1 MKTEQDSEVVVAT
14 GNEDWNQGPGA
25 PSVAID
31 LAVGSEWPP
40 SFWLTKANLERLKQ
54 LQAGTA
60 VDARKE
66 APPEHSKQSSLAS
79 TDVADFV
86 EQRFIPEFVAN
97 KRSAGRAHF
106 QAILKHVLPP
116 ERVARAF
123 AINPVKGKSTLSAI
137 PGWPYIDSLALC
149 EINAAAIEGL
159 ITAALTNGYSIQT
172 ATHIRNVIRAIFSHA
187 IRTGSYAGPNPAARV
202 NLPPMSRKETPV
214 LTFAQL
220 KQLLG
225 AMRYPEREFALLAM
239 LTDMNVAE
247 ICGLQWKYLN
257 LSNLP
262 RMIDQEFVPPKVIAV
277 RNQSYRGEV
286 SDVIG
291 KRRRFVRISDSLGS
305 VLRGLRNRSQLTRP
319 KDYVFASRNGT
330 PIHPEN
336 IAARRLKSIGKS
348 LDMPWLT
355 WAVFQRSRGA
365 IQAEVGGGFHEELE
379 KIDSPRRE
387 LTPEMKASREA
398 GRGMGVPMA

>member
-1 MKTEQDSEVVVAT
+1 MEAEQQTEGVDTTQ
-14 GNEDWNQGPGA
+14 NEDWNQYPGA
-25 PSVAID
+25 PSVEFNLEGRA
-31 LAVGSEWPP
+31 GWPP
-40 SFWLTKANLERLKQ
+40 SFWLTETNLDRVEQSHADIAVEAR
-54 LQAGTA
+54 QAFL
-60 VDARKE
+60 R
-66 APPEHSKQSSLAS
+66 SLG
-79 TDVADFV
+79 VAEFV
-86 EQRFIPEFVAN
+86 ERRFIPEFVAS

-123 AINPVKGKSTLSAI
+123 AADRVKGKNSLSAI

-149 EINAAAIEGL
+149 EINPAAIQGLIAAAL
-159 ITAALTNGYSIQT
+159 KNGYSIQT
-172 ATHIRNVIRAIFSHA
+172 ATHIRNVVRAIFSHA
-187 IRTGSYAGPNPAARV
+187 IRTGSYLGPNPAALV
-202 NLPPMSRKETPV
+202 NLPPMSRKETPI

-220 KQLLG
+220 KSLLG
-225 AMRYPEREFALLAM
+225 VMRYPEREFALFAM

-262 RMIDQEFVPPKVIAV
+262 RTIDQEFVPPKVIAV

-286 SDVIG
+286 SEVVG

-305 VLRGLRNRSQLTRP
+305 VLRGLRNRRQLSRHQ
-319 KDYVFASRNGT
+319 DFVFASRNGT

-336 IAARRLKSIGKS
+336 IAARRLKSTGKS

-355 WAVFQRSRGA
+355 WAVFQRSRSA
-365 IQAEVGGGFHEELE
+365 VQAEVGEGFHEQLE
-379 KIDSPRRE
+379 KIGFR
-387 LTPEMKASREA
+387 A
-398 GRGMGVPMA
+398 GN

>member
-1 MKTEQDSEVVVAT
+1 MEAEQETKSVNT
-14 GNEDWNQGPGA
+14 TLNEDWNHLGD
-25 PSVAID
+25 PSVESD
-31 LAVGSEWPP
+31 VGPNAEWAP
-40 SFWLTKANLERLKQ
+40 SFWLTETDLEQMERSQ
-54 LQAGTA
+54 PGMA
-60 VDARKE
+60 DAAR
-66 APPEHSKQSSLAS
+66 QSFLRSP
-79 TDVADFV
+79 DVAEFV
-86 EQRFIPEFVAN
+86 ETRFIPEFVAS

-123 AINPVKGKSTLSAI
+123 AAEPVKGKNSLSAI

-149 EINAAAIEGL
+149 EINPAAIQGL
-159 ITAALTNGYSIQT
+159 ITAALTSGYSIQT

-187 IRTGSYAGPNPAARV
+187 IRTGSYIGPNPAARV
-202 NLPPMSRKETPV
+202 NLPPMSRRETPT

-220 KQLLG
+220 KHLLQV
-225 AMRYPEREFALLAM
+225 MRYPEREFALFAM

-262 RMIDQEFVPPKVIAV
+262 RVIDQEFVPPKVIAV

-286 SDVIG
+286 SEVVG
-291 KRRRFVRISDSLGS
+291 KRRRFVRISDSLGA
-305 VLRGLRNRSQLTRP
+305 VLRVLRNRRHLTRP
-319 KDYVFASRNGT
+319 QDFVFASRNGT

-348 LDMPWLT
+348 LDLPWLT
-355 WAVFQRSRGA
+355 WAVFQRSRNA
-365 IQAEVGGGFHEELE
+365 IHAEVGEGFHEQME
-379 KIDSPRRE
+379 KIGLRARN
-387 LTPEMKASREA
+387 
-398 GRGMGVPMA
+398 